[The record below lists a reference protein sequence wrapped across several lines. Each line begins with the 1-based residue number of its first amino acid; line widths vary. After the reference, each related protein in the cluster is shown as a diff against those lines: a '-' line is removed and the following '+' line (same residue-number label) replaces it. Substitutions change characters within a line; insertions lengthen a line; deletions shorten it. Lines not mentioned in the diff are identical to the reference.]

1 VDDTVISGSTLEA
14 VDRLVQSLSDGFPI
28 KDMGWLEYFLGLEAT
43 YNSWGM
49 TLTQRTYALD
59 LIHRVNME
67 NCNSATTP
75 LAPYETL
82 AQDSGTSL
90 GSDDSFRYRSV
101 VGGL

>member
-1 VDDTVISGSTLEA
+1 VARVLPWIGD
-14 VDRLVQSLSDGFPI
+14 SLQFR
-28 KDMGWLEYFLGLEAT
+28 
-43 YNSWGM
+43 GM
-49 TLTQRTYALD
+49 TLTQRKYALD